1 MMTNHGRRPRTDQ
14 DQGQDQVQDQEQNGQ
29 LEQNQ
34 DEDQVTNR
42 TRAGIV
48 LLLLSPAAE
57 TDEPVGELVAV
68 EPTS

>member
-1 MMTNHGRRPRTDQ
+1 MTNHGRRPRTDQ

-48 LLLLSPAAE
+48 LLLSPAAE
-57 TDEPVGELVAV
+57 TDEPVGAA
-68 EPTS
+68 EPEKRL